1 MVTIALSVDSEIY
14 TKLSRLAGER
24 GLSVGLYV
32 KELIK
37 EHLKVREA
45 LEAGGIGGAR
55 DVIGEIE
62 EVKKA
67 ITELQELDNR
77 VADDLLSLKE
87 EIVDMVGDL
96 GQIYTILEDLKG
108 RIAKLEELLTRLN
121 LVKPYSTTKG

>member
-1 MVTIALSVDSEIY
+1 VVTIGVSVDSEIY

-37 EHLKVREA
+37 EHLKVREV

-55 DVIGEIE
+55 DVIGELE

-67 ITELQELDNR
+67 ITKLQELDDS
-77 VADDLLSLKE
+77 VADELLTLKK
-87 EIVDMVGDL
+87 EIDDIIGDL
-96 GQIYTILEDLKG
+96 GQIYTVLEDLKG
-108 RIAKLEELLTRLN
+108 RIAKLEELLTQLKQN
-121 LVKPYSTTKG
+121 